1 MIKSA
6 RVLVFAALALSVS
19 ACSFSTSVF
28 WDDLLSQKT
37 LVKVTPPNVNVRDV
51 RVSVPDSL
59 TVSERNVYHPASD
72 IVWHGDDFGDRHEQ
86 VRAIF
91 DDAMTRSVAQLHGRR
106 AVYVDVEVTRFHA
119 LTPRARYTTGGVH
132 SIKFILT
139 VKDAVS
145 GETIVGPRD
154 VKADLLA
161 FGGRRALEAEHRGET
176 QKVRIKAHLANLIL
190 KLLVE
195 PETKAALDN

>member
-1 MIKSA
+1 M
-6 RVLVFAALALSVS
+6 
-19 ACSFSTSVF
+19 
-28 WDDLLSQKT
+28 
-37 LVKVTPPNVNVRDV
+37 KVTPPNVNVRDV

-72 IVWHGDDFGDRHEQ
+72 IVWHDDDFGDRHAQ
-86 VRAIF
+86 VQAVF
-91 DDAMTRSVAQLHGRR
+91 DDAITGSVAQLHGQRSI
-106 AVYVDVEVTRFHA
+106 YIDIEVTRFHA

-145 GETIVGPRD
+145 GETIVGPQD